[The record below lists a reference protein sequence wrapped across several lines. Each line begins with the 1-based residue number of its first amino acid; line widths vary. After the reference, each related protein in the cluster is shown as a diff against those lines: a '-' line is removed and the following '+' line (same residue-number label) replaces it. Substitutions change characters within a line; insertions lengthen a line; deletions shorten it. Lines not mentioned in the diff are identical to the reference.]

1 MQRNRPILD
10 VVQTMAAPKE
20 REEEELPVNRDAL
33 ARAVEETETKVVEE
47 TGTRAVEET
56 ETKVVEEEALQ
67 VNAQVVSRVVRP
79 EDVETI
85 AATDDGFIATLAPM
99 RFQASAKRETL
110 RTMTNTL
117 RFDV

>member
-1 MQRNRPILD
+1 MQRNRPIHD

-20 REEEELPVNRDAL
+20 REEELPVNRDAL
-33 ARAVEETETKVVEE
+33 ARAVEETETKAVEE

-67 VNAQVVSRVVRP
+67 VNAQVVSKVVRP

-85 AATDDGFIATLAPM
+85 AATDDGFIATFAPM